1 MTVTNI
7 ELLEELTKN
16 LPILDPLMF
25 AGISNSTVSYT
36 VKHGKGTARN
46 LMNVDGIAVANCIFS
61 PDTVLQRHNH
71 EEKEWFLV
79 YEGDLA
85 VSIDGLATKDISR
98 LMGNGSNFELKTG
111 DFIFITPKVPHV
123 VSSTNGAKFIA
134 ITIPSSPVFPSDD
147 ARK

>member
-1 MTVTNI
+1 MLSNI

-16 LPILDPLMF
+16 LPTLDPLMF
-25 AGISNSTVSYT
+25 AAISNDTVSYA
-36 VKHGKGTARN
+36 VECGEGTARN
-46 LMNVDGIAVANCIFS
+46 LMNISGIAVANCIFS
-61 PDTVLQRHNH
+61 PNTVLQRHNH

-79 YEGDLA
+79 YEGTLD
-85 VSIDGLATKDISR
+85 VGVDGLSTKDIGR

-111 DFIFITPKVPHV
+111 DFIFIPPKVPHV

-134 ITIPSSPVFPSDD
+134 ITIPSSEAFPND